1 MNERISALMD
11 GELDGTDADG
21 CLDGM
26 RSDAV
31 QCEAWGVYHLIGDT
45 LRGQGSAPL
54 DRARFAAHLAAEPT
68 VLAPRPRVAP
78 APKRKAVWYALSA
91 AASVAAVA
99 FVGWTALQTIQP
111 GPQLAGAAGGTELTA
126 VAPSSVPVAQGV
138 NDYLLA
144 HQRFSPSSTMGMTSY
159 IRAVAEDVR
168 AR

>member
-11 GELDGTDADG
+11 GEFDGVDAEG

-26 RSDAV
+26 RSDTA
-31 QCEAWGVYHLIGDT
+31 QCEAWAVYHLIGDT
-45 LRGQGSAPL
+45 LRGQASAPL
-54 DRARFAAHLAAEPT
+54 DRARFAADLDAEPT
-68 VLAPRPRVAP
+68 VLAPQRRA
-78 APKRKAVWYALSA
+78 ASTPKRRAAWYALSA

-99 FVGWTALQTIQP
+99 FVGWTALQTVQP
-111 GPQLAGAAGGTELTA
+111 GPQIAGTGESTLTA
-126 VAPSSVPVAQGV
+126 VAPSIVPVAQGV

-159 IRAVAEDVR
+159 IRTVAEDAR